1 MAEGNFQAGTQEDI
15 KRLLLK
21 TDLHGCQYEPE
32 YSEEEKKHI
41 EKVEEEEDK
50 EAAAAAQHVSKDEDW
65 SQPEL
70 EWSGGIDACI
80 VQL

>member
-21 TDLHGCQYEPE
+21 TDLHGCLYEPE

-41 EKVEEEEDK
+41 EEEVEEEDKEDK
-50 EAAAAAQHVSKDEDW
+50 EAAAAAQQVS
-65 SQPEL
+65 
-70 EWSGGIDACI
+70 
-80 VQL
+80 

>member
-21 TDLHGCQYEPE
+21 TDLHGYLYEPE
-32 YSEEEKKHI
+32 YSKEEKKHI
-41 EKVEEEEDK
+41 EELEEEDK
-50 EAAAAAQHVSKDEDW
+50 EAAAAAQHVSKDEDM
-65 SQPEL
+65 SQLEL
-70 EWSGGIDACI
+70 ECSGGINACI